1 VALRVAMAQMAARV
15 GDVDGNTALILDAWR
30 RAADAGADLVVFT
43 ELTVTGYPPEDLL
56 LKPEFLAATDD
67 AMEVLRREGPAG
79 TVAVVG
85 TVASVGDREDP
96 EQLGWDVS
104 VPALDLRNRAVV
116 LADGEVA
123 AVYDKWRLPNYG
135 VFDEARYFIP
145 DNQVCVV
152 GVAGVPVGMTVCEDL
167 WTDEGPLAEAAAA
180 GAKVVVN
187 LNASPYERGKR
198 ATREQWVRHHA
209 TRDGTWVVYVNQVGG
224 HDDVVFDG
232 DSMLCSP
239 DGQMVARGAQ
249 FAEDLVV
256 VDLPVDA
263 AEAPGPSLPGFTG
276 KRADLPQ
283 VEVVPR
289 LEPVA
294 EVWEAL
300 VLATRDYVRRNRFDQ
315 VIVALSGGLDSAA
328 TAAIAAD
335 ALGGEHV
342 IGLLLPSPYSS
353 GHSLADARDLATNMG
368 IRTYEIPIESAMR
381 AFDGMLA
388 DVFDAEGGAT
398 TPDDEHVSLTE
409 ENLQSRIRGVIVMA
423 LSNETGALVLT
434 TGNKSEYA
442 VGYATLYGDM
452 AGGFAPL
459 KDVPKTLVYEI
470 ARYRA
475 DRSPSI
481 PQNTIDKPPS
491 AELKPGQVDQD
502 SLPPYDVLDDIIA
515 AYVERNEGIA
525 EILGRGHDE
534 EVVRKVLRMIDG
546 AEFKRRQSAPGP
558 KITHRA
564 FGKERRVPM
573 THAWHG

>member
-1 VALRVAMAQMAARV
+1 MLRVAMAQVASRV
-15 GDVDGNTALILDAWR
+15 GDVEGNTALILDAWR
-30 RAADAGADLVVFT
+30 RAAEASADLVVFT

-56 LKPEFLAATDD
+56 LKPEFLAATDRALD
-67 AMEVLRREGPAG
+67 ELRREGPAG
-79 TVAVVG
+79 TVAIVG

-96 EQLGWDVS
+96 EQFGWDVS
-104 VPALDLRNRAVV
+104 VPALDLRNRAVA
-116 LADGEVA
+116 LADGEIA

-135 VFDEARYFIP
+135 VFDEARYFVP
-145 DNQVCVV
+145 DDEVCVIE
-152 GVAGVPVGMTVCEDL
+152 VAGVPVGLTVCEDL
-167 WTDEGPLAEAAAA
+167 WTDEGPLAQAAAA
-180 GAKVVVN
+180 GAAVVVN

-198 ATREQWVRHHA
+198 AIREQWVRHHA
-209 TRDGTWVVYVNQVGG
+209 TRDRTWVVYVNQVGG

-239 DGQMVARGAQ
+239 DGEIVARGAQ

-256 VDLPVDA
+256 VDLPVEAAGGRGERTPLPARQDA
-263 AEAPGPSLPGFTG
+263 
-276 KRADLPQ
+276 
-283 VEVVPR
+283 PR
-289 LEPVA
+289 LDPIA

-300 VLATRDYVRRNRFDQ
+300 VLATGDYVRRNHFRQ
-315 VIVALSGGLDSAA
+315 VIVALSGGLDSAL

-335 ALGGEHV
+335 ALGGDNV

-353 GHSLADARDLATNMG
+353 DHSLTDARELAQNMG
-368 IRTYEIPIESAMR
+368 IRTYEIPIEAAMR
-381 AFDGMLA
+381 AFDGMLG
-388 DVFDAEGGAT
+388 DVFAAESGHT
-398 TPDDEHVSLTE
+398 RPDDDHVSLAE
-409 ENLQSRIRGVIVMA
+409 ENLQSRIRGVAVMA
-423 LSNETGALVLT
+423 LSNESGALVLT

-459 KDVPKTLVYEI
+459 KDVPKTLAFDL
-470 ARYRA
+470 ARHRA

-502 SLPPYDVLDDIIA
+502 SLPPYDVLDDIVE
-515 AYVERNEGIA
+515 AYVEHNQGIDA
-525 EILGRGHDE
+525 IVARGHDE
-534 EVVRKVLRMIDG
+534 DVVRKVLRMIDG

-564 FGKERRVPM
+564 FGKERRVPI
-573 THAWHG
+573 THGWRG

>member
-1 VALRVAMAQMAARV
+1 
-15 GDVDGNTALILDAWR
+15 
-30 RAADAGADLVVFT
+30 
-43 ELTVTGYPPEDLL
+43 
-56 LKPEFLAATDD
+56 
-67 AMEVLRREGPAG
+67 
-79 TVAVVG
+79 
-85 TVASVGDREDP
+85 
-96 EQLGWDVS
+96 
-104 VPALDLRNRAVV
+104 
-116 LADGEVA
+116 
-123 AVYDKWRLPNYG
+123 
-135 VFDEARYFIP
+135 
-145 DNQVCVV
+145 
-152 GVAGVPVGMTVCEDL
+152 
-167 WTDEGPLAEAAAA
+167 
-180 GAKVVVN
+180 
-187 LNASPYERGKR
+187 
-198 ATREQWVRHHA
+198 
-209 TRDGTWVVYVNQVGG
+209 
-224 HDDVVFDG
+224 
-232 DSMLCSP
+232 MLCSP
-239 DGQMVARGAQ
+239 DGQIIARGAQ

-263 AEAPGPSLPGFTG
+263 EDSPRASLAGYVG
-276 KRADLPQ
+276 EREELPQ
-283 VEVVPR
+283 VEVAPR
-289 LEPVA
+289 LEAVA

-300 VLATRDYVRRNRFDQ
+300 VLATRDYVRRNRFEQ
-315 VIVALSGGLDSAA
+315 VIVALSGGLDSAV

-353 GHSLADARDLATNMG
+353 DHSLTDARELATNMG
-368 IRTYEIPIESAMR
+368 IRIYEIPIESAMR
-381 AFDGMLA
+381 AFDGMLT
-388 DVFDAEGGAT
+388 DVFGAEGAT
-398 TPDDEHVSLTE
+398 TNPDDEHVSLTE
-409 ENLQSRIRGVIVMA
+409 ENLQSRIRGVVVMA

-475 DRSPSI
+475 VRSPSI

-525 EILGRGHDE
+525 DIIARGHDE
-534 EVVRKVLRMIDG
+534 QVVRKVLRMIDG

-564 FGKERRVPM
+564 FGKERRVPI